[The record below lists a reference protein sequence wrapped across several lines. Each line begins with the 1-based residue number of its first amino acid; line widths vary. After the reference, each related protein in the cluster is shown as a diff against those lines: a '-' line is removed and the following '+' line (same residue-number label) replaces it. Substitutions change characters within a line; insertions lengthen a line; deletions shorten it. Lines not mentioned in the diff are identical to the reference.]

1 MDPLPVTPVAE
12 EDSMTYGISLL
23 ALVFALSVSTASL
36 HSQSRGGKAHANK
49 PVAGSTKKAGQVKP
63 VTAKAPKAPK
73 APKSTATVKTKAPK
87 TEARV
92 VKVKEVKV
100 KAPKAA
106 KTTTS
111 TSASTTTTTPTGE
124 VTPTTPTTTR
134 VKNPKLEARLL
145 KMLPGV
151 TDIRMASQDFK
162 NWGQFVAAVHASNRL
177 SIPFDTLKAAMT
189 GITPGTTPGTF
200 VKTAPMSLGQAVKSL
215 KGTTTTTPTT
225 GTLSATQIQTEVK
238 RAEDAATADLRLTRA
253 SS

>member
-1 MDPLPVTPVAE
+1 MR
-12 EDSMTYGISLL
+12 YGISLL

-36 HSQSRGGKAHANK
+36 HSQSRGKAQANK
-49 PVAGSTKKAGQVKP
+49 
-63 VTAKAPKAPK
+63 TAKAPKAPK

-92 VKVKEVKV
+92 KVV
-100 KAPKAA
+100 KAKAA
-106 KTTTS
+106 KTPATS

-189 GITPGTTPGTF
+189 GITPGTTPGTS

-215 KGTTTTTPTT
+215 KGTTTTPTT

>member
-1 MDPLPVTPVAE
+1 MR
-12 EDSMTYGISLL
+12 YGISLL

-36 HSQSRGGKAHANK
+36 HSQSRGKAQANK
-49 PVAGSTKKAGQVKP
+49 PVAGSTHGGGKKADQVKP

-100 KAPKAA
+100 KAPKAE
-106 KTTTS
+106 KTTTL
-111 TSASTTTTTPTGE
+111 TSASTTTTTPTSE

-189 GITPGTTPGTF
+189 GITPGATPGTF

-215 KGTTTTTPTT
+215 KGTTTTPTT